1 MRFFFPYSHAF
12 PNGRVTV
19 NDDGKSGPD
28 CLVEFAD
35 GVTVIATW
43 RRVKETIELAI
54 PGYRTGKGTR
64 VNARRWRLTQGPD
77 GIWRTRRSS

>member
-1 MRFFFPYSHAF
+1 MRFSFPCSHAF
-12 PNGRVTV
+12 ANGRVIID
-19 NDDGKSGPD
+19 NSDNIDPD

-35 GVTVIATW
+35 GVTVIAAW

-54 PGYRTGKGTR
+54 PDYRTGKGTR
-64 VNARRWRLTQGPD
+64 VSARQWRLIQGPD